1 MMTTTDIVDIEYT
14 ETLLKNMEK
23 FPDVAQFVK
32 DNDGNV
38 PSFFFDEELFSM
50 NEFRRHIEKT
60 VYERLGFRISLP
72 SSE

>member
-1 MMTTTDIVDIEYT
+1 MTTTDIVDIEYT